1 MRQRI
6 AIAALCM
13 AATQVSASTVVRY
26 DGQEAP
32 LVRGIDANFVS
43 RSGVRYRVELSN
55 APSGPV
61 SVRVVVTTQCSVQ
74 EKLIGKMFLVVAT

>member
-26 DGQEAP
+26 DAGMRRQDTYRR
-32 LVRGIDANFVS
+32 VR
-43 RSGVRYRVELSN
+43 
-55 APSGPV
+55 
-61 SVRVVVTTQCSVQ
+61 
-74 EKLIGKMFLVVAT
+74 